1 MGRDR
6 RTNVLILECFI
17 CQWEGDDVGRWG
29 WLECRE
35 VTRWEG
41 SEVARWE
48 EGSKVVKLE
57 RWESGE
63 VRR

>member
-1 MGRDR
+1 M
-6 RTNVLILECFI
+6 
-17 CQWEGDDVGRWG
+17 GRWG
-29 WLECRE
+29 WLECRD

>member
-1 MGRDR
+1 M
-6 RTNVLILECFI
+6 
-17 CQWEGDDVGRWG
+17 GRWG

-41 SEVARWE
+41 SKVARWE